1 MKTASKNLVQE
12 KVPVFTDRV
21 KKATNAYIGS
31 DPAKSN
37 LDRYILKVRFGN
49 LHNLVKMM
57 ILD

>member
-1 MKTASKNLVQE
+1 MKTASKNLVEE

-49 LHNLVKMM
+49 LPNSVKK
-57 ILD
+57 